1 MTQIDL
7 SPGAELPAL
16 IRQTGF
22 AHWNRYAAVND
33 EFVPIHM
40 DDAAGRE
47 AGFATAIGMGNLTW
61 AYFHRLLRDWMGEA
75 GRIETIGARYS
86 QPNLRDSTLILR
98 ARIAE
103 AADAGEGG
111 VRARLELTAED
122 DGGRT
127 IATGQATVLVRRP
140 PA

>member
-1 MTQIDL
+1 MRMDL
-7 SPGAELPAL
+7 TPGAELPPL

-61 AYFHRLLRDWMGEA
+61 AYFHRLLRDWMGED
-75 GRIETIGARYS
+75 GRLETISARYS

-98 ARIAE
+98 GKVAE
-103 AADAGEGG
+103 AADAGDG
-111 VRARLELTAED
+111 VRVQLELAAED
-122 DGGRT
+122 DAGRT
-127 IATGQATVLVRRP
+127 IATGQATVLVRGRGGG
-140 PA
+140 